1 MIHPISGIYSSPV
14 GGVEKVAEKN
24 APPAQSKPAEPVG
37 PQDLLA
43 RDSVK
48 VASIS
53 TLADRSMTYKVAMQN
68 LNDIDSYLNDLF

>member
-1 MIHPISGIYSSPV
+1 MIHPISGLYSNPV
-14 GGVEKVAEKN
+14 AGVEKIARKN
-24 APPAQSKPAEPVG
+24 TPPAQANPGIPDG

-53 TLADRSMTYKVAMQN
+53 TLADRSMTYKVAINN
-68 LNDIDSYLNDLF
+68 LNDIDSYLNGLF